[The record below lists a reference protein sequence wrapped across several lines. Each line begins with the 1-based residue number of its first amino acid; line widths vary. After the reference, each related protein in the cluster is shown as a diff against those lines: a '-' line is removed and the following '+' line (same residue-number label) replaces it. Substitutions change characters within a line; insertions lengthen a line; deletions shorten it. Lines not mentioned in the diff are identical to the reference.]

1 MHIYAK
7 SLKKGKMP
15 GKNEIEKIKKLA
27 KKINGLNKTSHVQK
41 YAENQRKI

>member
-27 KKINGLNKTSHVQK
+27 KKIYELKKNTKK
-41 YAENQRKI
+41 